1 MGVGGII
8 KRIKRRI
15 TYGGLSEKKWM
26 KIHKSDMFKSSM
38 FKSDIIYFLTI
49 SFIITLV
56 VSISFFSGLVIGR
69 MTSGSMIE
77 GVVAKG
83 LSSFFTWEKPK
94 LKNEFQQSKM
104 LHSRSLQALQ
114 QLQPS
119 QSSQQLQAPSDWI
132 KQDKIRIYNDRVV
145 IFIKEPYLSYFAPT
159 GSMKPTL
166 DEKSNAIEITPESK
180 EQLHVG
186 DIIAYKSRTGET
198 VIHRI
203 IKIGYDNK
211 GWYCIV
217 KGDNNEI
224 PDEEKVRFEQIQR
237 VVVGII
243 Y

>member
-15 TYGGLSEKKWM
+15 THEGLSEKKWM
-26 KIHKSDMFKSSM
+26 KIYKSDMFKSSM

-49 SFIITLV
+49 SLIITLV

-104 LHSRSLQALQ
+104 LHSQPSQALQ
-114 QLQPS
+114 QLQP
-119 QSSQQLQAPSDWI
+119 SQQLQAPSDWI

-159 GSMKPTL
+159 GSMKPTI
-166 DEKSNAIEITPESK
+166 DEKSNAIEIIPESN

-217 KGDNNEI
+217 KGDNNKV